1 MPQTNSRSNCL
12 QTVQSLSR
20 AGGWLASL
28 LFLLS
33 ACEVTELPPEPEKVV
48 EARVTIATSTAPDTV
63 SWTIGTRTGWGGLT
77 KISTDSVSGSSVF
90 RVSVGA
96 PNPPDTVQFGLRTL
110 GVRTAVIKMAPQGDG
125 SYLQLPAV
133 PEATAL
139 KLLAKL
145 DSLSKISGSG
155 LTKSRNGL
163 EILAARLL
171 LDSSSILKDKKQLPT
186 GLTKSVLDS
195 LALREAAK
203 GATPLE
209 IVSRSWLLD
218 LNFEQARTRLELWLA
233 QKVPGIDSAAYR
245 RMVPLDN
252 FPPEVVRL
260 TADTL
265 TVVRGGGKRSFVIEL
280 QDDSGMT
287 SLKKSVIQN
296 SVDASSFFSLDA
308 PAFPTNKPIS
318 YVCTLKVATSAAAV
332 GTYVLQVEVTDN
344 RGKKASKELTFQ
356 VAENDPGNPGDPPVD
371 PIEVNHK
378 PKVTRQN
385 PLASTVA
392 VSDITYSLAFQWSVD
407 DVDGNLTKVYL
418 QNNEIT
424 LQNGIAKEEVSL
436 KLGDTTFVVIR
447 ATDAKGLE
455 DIDTIR
461 VYRKKRVE
469 PLVEILSSAARDVN
483 IADTQSTYQVR
494 WKVTDTD
501 LDSVRVEGKSFKAT
515 EGPEYAFTATLAPGT
530 NKTVRIVAYDHLGS
544 VVPDSVMIHRPTPIK
559 PIIAYVSGTSRDTF
573 VVDTQTTLKTRWKAT
588 DTDLDSLWIGN
599 ARYKAVSGQEYE
611 FVSHLVPGAK
621 DTLRIVATD
630 LLGSKVYDSLVIR
643 RPDPRA
649 KWKDAIAAVQSGADT
664 IPLIKLSAGISM
676 GQFEITR
683 AVYAKYAGAAMPADS
698 LGYPVNNVSF
708 YDAVLF
714 CNALSK
720 AKGLDTL
727 YSWTSHDVVNGW
739 MDTVTVRTDANGK
752 LRGFRLPT
760 PAEWSSAVGAWGGP
774 YPWGSSTDLAIASD
788 FAVISDAGPHL
799 PGTKMPTGPGLF
811 DLAGNQSEWLSE
823 NYGFKLVGTRWA
835 VAGGSFTTSSVS
847 PATLL
852 NLNYTAGTMKNS
864 TIGLR
869 IVRVGS
875 N

>member
-1 MPQTNSRSNCL
+1 MPQPNSRSHRFSKVRSRL
-12 QTVQSLSR
+12 R
-20 AGGWLASL
+20 AGGWLAGL
-28 LFLLS
+28 VLVLG
-33 ACEVTELPPEPEKVV
+33 ACEVTELPPEPEKIV
-48 EARVTIATSTAPDTV
+48 EAQVTIGFSIAPDTV
-63 SWTIGTRTGWGGLT
+63 SWTIGARTGWAGLAR
-77 KISTDSVSGSSVF
+77 ISVDSALGKTTINASVT
-90 RVSVGA
+90 A
-96 PNPPDTVQFGLRTL
+96 PTPPDTVRFALRTL
-110 GVRTAVIKMAPQGDG
+110 GIRTVTINMAPQSDG
-125 SYLQLPAV
+125 SYLQMPVVAD
-133 PEATAL
+133 AISL

-145 DSLSKISGSG
+145 DSLAKVSGSG
-155 LTKSRNGL
+155 LAKTRAGL
-163 EILAARLL
+163 ENLAARLL
-171 LDSSSILKDKKQLPT
+171 LDSTSILKEIRKDKNLLPI

-209 IVSRSWLLD
+209 IVSRNWLVD
-218 LNFEQARTRLELWLA
+218 MSFDQARTKLELWLS

-265 TVVRGGGKRSFVIEL
+265 TVVKGGGKRSFVIEL

-287 SLKKSVIQN
+287 SLKNVVMQN
-296 SVDASSFFSLDA
+296 NVDASSFFSLDA
-308 PAFPTNKPIS
+308 PGFPANKPIS
-318 YVCTLKVATSAAAV
+318 HVCTLKVATSTATV
-332 GTYVLQVEVTDN
+332 GTYVLQVEVADN
-344 RGKKASKELTFQ
+344 RGKKGSKEVAFQ
-356 VAENDPGNPGDPPVD
+356 VVEADPGNPNDPP
-371 PIEVNHK
+371 VNHK
-378 PKVTRQN
+378 PKVTRQS
-385 PLASTVA
+385 PLTSPVT
-392 VSDITYSLAFQWSVD
+392 VSDITYALPFQWSVD
-407 DVDGNLTKVYL
+407 DVDGDLAKVYL
-418 QNNEIT
+418 QGKEIS
-424 LQNGIAKEEVSL
+424 LQNGIAKDEVSL
-436 KLGDTTFVVIR
+436 KLGDTTFVVIW
-447 ATDAKGLE
+447 AKDAKGLE
-455 DIDTIR
+455 DVDTIR
-461 VYRKKRVE
+461 VYRKNRVE
-469 PLVEILSSAARDVN
+469 PKIEILSSAARDVN
-483 IADTQSTYQVR
+483 IADTQSTYQVK

-501 LDSVRVEGKSFKAT
+501 LDSVKVEGKSYKAS
-515 EGPEYAFTATLAPGT
+515 EGPEFAFAATLAPGT
-530 NKTVRIVAYDHLGS
+530 SKTVRIVAYDHLGS
-544 VVPDSVMIHRPTPIK
+544 VVPDSVMIHRPKPIK
-559 PIIAYVSGTSRDTF
+559 PVIDYVSGKSRDTS
-573 VVDTQTTLKTRWKAT
+573 VVDTQTTLKTRWKVT
-588 DTDLDSLWIGN
+588 DTDLDSLWIGD
-599 ARYKAVSGQEYE
+599 AKYKAVSGQVYE
-611 FVSHLVPGAK
+611 HVSSLAPGAF
-621 DTLRIVATD
+621 DTLRIGATD

-649 KWKDAIAAVQSGADT
+649 KWKDLIALVQSGADT
-664 IPLIKLSAGISM
+664 VPVLKLSAGLGM
-676 GQFEITR
+676 GQFEVTR
-683 AVYAKYAGAAMPADS
+683 AVYAKYAGTTAPKDS

-714 CNALSK
+714 CNAMSK

-835 VAGGSFTTSSVS
+835 VAGGSFTTSTVS